1 MPVTTPPRRHS
12 SLCPPEGLEIRLALV
27 ADGLG
32 AADWPSSAPL
42 AIAAPSDAPTVT
54 VRTAAGD
61 WTNAVAL
68 QGKAPGGP
76 LVRVA
81 FDPQPEPP
89 GETIVGL
96 GNATKPRFTTAT
108 AAASFR
114 TLVSVSRGGSPLT
127 LDPAVLDQAGG
138 VVRLVA
144 RDATGRQAY
153 QITLT
158 VRDASN
164 PALAPGSLVGLN
176 PQPLPPGDAG
186 AAAFGFS
193 GTFGAAA
200 RAALTV
206 TVVDVR
212 NKAVALSLKP
222 DMPLKAEQTMPVF
235 FTLSRDSRTFTAGDV
250 VVSGGTLSN
259 FYGAGDTYSALFT
272 PTPDSVTPGRIEIP
286 AGAFS
291 DFYGNANLAGGLVR
305 SFAIDT
311 RRPTVTVTTAPKGTP
326 PDRPLGPGG
335 SLPLVLTLSEPV
347 TGFAAEDVQV
357 TGGRLV
363 DFAGR
368 GTTFKAKFVPD
379 PASTTAGRISIP
391 AGAFFDLA
399 GNANPAGGLVA
410 PIPVDTR
417 PTRLTVSRDVATIQ
431 EAVTR
436 IADGG
441 TVFLPPGL
449 YDVATNPI
457 TIAGKIVN
465 LVGLVGSG
473 NSGVRPVIRG
483 SDTPRPAA
491 SLASAVGL
499 INYGPGGGGRLEN
512 LTLHGGDAGVRGFVE
527 RTTAPQGVSVNK
539 VSFIKNGRGLAGT
552 FQQLSVTNC
561 SITEASSHGA
571 SLKFVNDSA
580 TAASVSFVNNV
591 IGNCGA
597 FGLRIES
604 YRSVSNPLSIVI
616 NKTTIA
622 GNGGGGA
629 VLIGPMNVQTLE
641 SKFLDN
647 GQIGF
652 WCSDIATTN
661 NLFFKSVVSG
671 SQPGVG
677 AANPLGDGL
686 ALVNSGSLTVTLSQ
700 FIGNARHGVVAS
712 GPVFLTLNTC
722 TVTNNTFGLVY
733 EQGGQVTHATST
745 ITGNTE
751 ENIMGDG
758 TLPAPGPP
766 DIPAD

>member
-1 MPVTTPPRRHS
+1 MPAIARHRPS
-12 SLCPPEGLEIRLALV
+12 TLRPPESLEIRLALA
-27 ADGLG
+27 ADGLETVCC
-32 AADWPSSAPL
+32 PAPASL

-89 GETIVGL
+89 RETIVSL
-96 GNATKPRFTTAT
+96 GKATKPRFTTAT
-108 AAASFR
+108 AVDSFR
-114 TLVSVSRGGSPLT
+114 TLVSVSREGSSLT
-127 LDPAVLDQAGG
+127 LDSAVLDQAGG

-144 RDATGRQAY
+144 RDATGRPAY

-164 PALAPGSLVGLN
+164 PTLAPGSLVGLN
-176 PQPLPPGDAG
+176 PQPLPPRDAG
-186 AAAFGFS
+186 AAAFGFG

-206 TVVDVR
+206 TIADVK
-212 NKAVALSLKP
+212 NKALAMSLKP
-222 DMPLKAEQTMPVF
+222 DVPLKADQTMPVF
-235 FTLSRDSRTFTAGDV
+235 FTLSRGSRTFGVGDV

-259 FYGAGDTYSALFT
+259 FYGSGDTYSALFT
-272 PTPDSVTPGRIEIP
+272 PAPDSVTPGRIEIP
-286 AGAFS
+286 AGAFA
-291 DFYGNANLAGGLVR
+291 DFYGNASLAGGLAK

-311 RRPTVTVTTAPKGTP
+311 RLPTVTVTMAPKGTS
-326 PDRPLGPGG
+326 PDRPLRAGG
-335 SLPLVLTLSEPV
+335 SMPLVFTLSEPV
-347 TGFAAEDVQV
+347 TGFAAEDVLV

-368 GTTFKAKFVPD
+368 GTTFKARFVPVS
-379 PASTTAGRISIP
+379 ASTTAGGISIP

-431 EAVTR
+431 EAVSQ

-441 TVFLPPGL
+441 TVFLPSGV

-465 LVGLVGSG
+465 VVGLTGSG
-473 NSGVRPVIRG
+473 KAAARPVIRG
-483 SDTPRPAA
+483 HDTPRPAA
-491 SLASAVGL
+491 SLAGAVGL

-512 LTLHGGDAGVRGFVE
+512 LTLQGGDAGVRGFVE

-539 VSFIKNGRGLAGT
+539 VSFIKNGRGLAGE

-561 SITEASSHGA
+561 SITEAYSHGV
-571 SLKFVNDSA
+571 SLKFTNNST
-580 TAASVSFVNNV
+580 TAAGVAFFNNTV
-591 IGNCGA
+591 GNCGA

-604 YRSVSNPLSIVI
+604 HRSVSNPLSIVL
-616 NKTTIA
+616 NKATIA

-641 SKFLDN
+641 SKFLNN
-647 GQIGF
+647 GQVGF

-661 NLFFKSVVSG
+661 NLFFKSVISG

-677 AANPLGDGL
+677 AVKPLGDGL
-686 ALVNSGSLTVTLSQ
+686 VLLNSGSLTVTLSQ
-700 FIGNARHGVVAS
+700 LIGNARHGAVAS
-712 GPVFLTLNTC
+712 GPVLLALNNS
-722 TVTNNTFGLVY
+722 TVTNNKFGVVY

-751 ENIMGDG
+751 EDIMGDSD
-758 TLPAPGPP
+758 LPLPGPP
-766 DIPAD
+766 DIPTD

>member
-1 MPVTTPPRRHS
+1 MPAMHRAKPSTLR
-12 SLCPPEGLEIRLALV
+12 PPESLEIRLALA
-27 ADGLG
+27 ADGLE
-32 AADWPSSAPL
+32 AVCCPAPAPL
-42 AIAAPSDAPTVT
+42 TIAAPSDAPTVT

-61 WTNAVAL
+61 WTNALAL
-68 QGKAPGGP
+68 QAKAPGGP

-89 GETIVGL
+89 GETIVSL

-108 AAASFR
+108 VADSFR
-114 TLVSVSRGGSPLT
+114 TLVSVSREGSPLT

-144 RDATGRQAY
+144 RDATGRLAY

-164 PALAPGSLVGLN
+164 PTLAPGSLVGLN

-186 AAAFGFS
+186 AAAFGFG

-206 TVVDVR
+206 TIADVKK
-212 NKAVALSLKP
+212 KALAMSLKP
-222 DMPLKAEQTMPVF
+222 DVPLKADQTMPIF
-235 FTLSRDSRTFTAGDV
+235 FSLSRDSRTFSAGDV
-250 VVSGGTLSN
+250 IVSGGTLSN
-259 FYGAGDTYSALFT
+259 FYGSGDTYSALFT
-272 PTPDSVTPGRIEIP
+272 PAPDSMTPGRIEIP
-286 AGAFS
+286 AGAFA
-291 DFYGNANLAGGLVR
+291 DFYGNGSLAGGLAR

-311 RRPTVTVTTAPKGTP
+311 RRPTVTVTTAPTGTS
-326 PDRPLGPGG
+326 PDRPLGIGG
-335 SLPLVLTLSEPV
+335 SMPLVFTLSEPV

-368 GTTFKAKFVPD
+368 GTTFKARFVPD
-379 PASTTAGRISIP
+379 SASTTAGGISIP

-410 PIPVDTR
+410 PIPVDSR

-431 EAVTR
+431 EAISKV
-436 IADGG
+436 ADGG
-441 TVFLPPGL
+441 TVFLPPGV

-465 LVGLVGSG
+465 VVGLAGSG
-473 NSGVRPVIRG
+473 KAAARPVIRG
-483 SDTPRPAA
+483 NDTPRPAA
-491 SLASAVGL
+491 SLAGAIGL

-512 LTLHGGDAGVRGFVE
+512 LTLQGGDAGVRGFVE

-539 VSFIKNGRGLAGT
+539 VSFIKNGRGLAGE

-561 SITEASSHGA
+561 SITEAYSHGV
-571 SLKFVNDSA
+571 SLKFTNDST
-580 TAASVSFVNNV
+580 TAAGVAFFNNTV
-591 IGNCGA
+591 GNCGA

-604 YRSVSNPLSIVI
+604 YRSMSNPLSIVL
-616 NKTTIA
+616 NKATIA

-641 SKFLDN
+641 SKFLNN
-647 GQIGF
+647 GQVGF

-661 NLFFKSVVSG
+661 NLFFKSVITG

-686 ALVNSGSLTVTLSQ
+686 VFLNSGSLTVTLSQ
-700 FIGNARHGVVAS
+700 LIGNARHGAVAS
-712 GPVFLTLNTC
+712 GPVVLALNNS
-722 TVTNNTFGLVY
+722 TVTNNKFGVVY
-733 EQGGQVTHATST
+733 EQGAQVTSPSST
-745 ITGNTE
+745 ISGNTE
-751 ENIMGDG
+751 EDIMGDG
-758 TLPAPGPP
+758 SLPVPGPP